1 MQVVSKRSKVI
12 KSFVKDHIAFRN
24 EAAMTKLISIII
36 PIYNVAPYLGECL
49 ASLLDQTYQ
58 DWEAVCVDDGSVD
71 GSGRILDEF
80 AMRDKRFKVI
90 HQENVGVSEAR
101 NVGIRMAKGE
111 WIGFIDP
118 DDVVAPQWLKI
129 ANEEMG
135 AGVDAVRLDATI
147 WRDGTPRPI
156 VSGPSST
163 MVIRGRDAVLAWGW
177 RIMTKSGWSWATFV
191 RKSILLGLSPNF
203 FPRGVRYSE
212 DSIFG
217 LSYIYKVSSV
227 ARIDFKGYFYRMRPA
242 SACGARR
249 SVPERIAF
257 YDAYQELLQQ
267 NSLCGIS
274 QNVFRE
280 LDKLALSFAWANLVI
295 WAIRPE
301 DIERVS
307 QLRHRFR
314 NLLRHQKWRLIDLP
328 LHWRGAAWLF
338 LNLGLVYPINISM
351 CVIRTLTYMNNCQ
364 VSRLI
369 RKCIAR
375 LFALGRE

>member
-1 MQVVSKRSKVI
+1 
-12 KSFVKDHIAFRN
+12 
-24 EAAMTKLISIII
+24 
-36 PIYNVAPYLGECL
+36 
-49 ASLLDQTYQ
+49 
-58 DWEAVCVDDGSVD
+58 
-71 GSGRILDEF
+71 
-80 AMRDKRFKVI
+80 
-90 HQENVGVSEAR
+90 
-101 NVGIRMAKGE
+101 
-111 WIGFIDP
+111 
-118 DDVVAPQWLKI
+118 
-129 ANEEMG
+129 
-135 AGVDAVRLDATI
+135 
-147 WRDGTPRPI
+147 
-156 VSGPSST
+156 
-163 MVIRGRDAVLAWGW
+163 
-177 RIMTKSGWSWATFV
+177 
-191 RKSILLGLSPNF
+191 
-203 FPRGVRYSE
+203 
-212 DSIFG
+212 
-217 LSYIYKVSSV
+217 
-227 ARIDFKGYFYRMRPA
+227 MRPA